1 MSLCLTLIL
10 SANATTAFA
19 DEEYYTGDDA
29 YNDYTYYGDDTYTDD
44 STDYYYSDDTYS
56 DDYYSDD
63 AYSEEYYSDDSTDYY
78 SDDSTDYYS
87 DDTTD
92 YSDSTG
98 TTDSTDTTTTDSTD
112 NTDSTD
118 STESSSSDDS
128 SSSSS
133 STKKSSASTKST
145 PNPNISVPS
154 PGDNFYILDQAGV
167 ISSTVAKSIES
178 QGEELYKATGAQVVV
193 VTIDSAGVSLKDYAY
208 TLFNKWEIGGENGYG
223 VLIVLSIKEDVYYS
237 MSGSGLMSSLD
248 NTALSSLN
256 TTYLEPYFAEQK
268 YSEGIDAIYPQIV
281 TKVKSYMERSGN
293 AVAQTDSSSSSESSE
308 TSETSES
315 SSSTQSSANTKSI
328 LGTVVRVIGIILII
342 CAVLALAI
350 IGIFAGR
357 AAYLKNSKTKK
368 SRNNPPRN
376 SSRNSQR
383 NPQRSSQ
390 RNSNPQKQSSSR
402 NSSRNNSRSSRDYD
416 RRDF

>member
-10 SANATTAFA
+10 SANTTTAFA

-63 AYSEEYYSDDSTDYY
+63 TYSEEYYSDDSTDYY

-92 YSDSTG
+92 YSDST
-98 TTDSTDTTTTDSTD
+98 DSTDTTTTDSTD
-112 NTDSTD
+112 STNSTD

-193 VTIDSAGVSLKDYAY
+193 VTIDSTGVSLKDYAY
-208 TLFNKWEIGGENGYG
+208 TLFNKWEIGGEDGYG
-223 VLIVLSIKEDVYYS
+223 VLVVLSIKEDVYYS
-237 MSGSGLMSSLD
+237 MSGSGLMNSLD

-350 IGIFAGR
+350 IGVFAGR
-357 AAYLKNSKTKK
+357 AAYLKNNKAKK
-368 SRNNPPRN
+368 SKNNPPRS
-376 SSRNSQR
+376 SSRNTQR
-383 NPQRSSQ
+383 NPQRNSQ
-390 RNSNPQKQSSSR
+390 RNSNPQRQSSSR
-402 NSSRNNSRSSRDYD
+402 NSSRSSRDYD